1 MNIIKKKNSQFYY
14 RTHSGN
20 FWHMPV
26 VKSKECIFHE
36 IYSGPWKKEYD
47 VKFPNWAPDP
57 KDKESV
63 NLFMKNFK

>member
-1 MNIIKKKNSQFYY
+1 
-14 RTHSGN
+14 
-20 FWHMPV
+20 MPV

-63 NLFMKNFK
+63 NLFIKNFK